1 MLVLFVHRLIIT
13 TSGKQTRLAPWEQ
26 PNISQPTWEFKLECE
41 YGCAD
46 NPAITENIDILRKL
60 VNILDA

>member
-1 MLVLFVHRLIIT
+1 MATLQIVNTLSDLIRLRDEFVTENSEPRT
-13 TSGKQTRLAPWEQ
+13 VSDV
-26 PNISQPTWEFKLECE
+26 LECE